1 MVLHLLYGQQQLQN
15 CLDLLGADDT
25 LLVMEAVVLEAVS
38 ESLSGLP
45 CGVMVLDDSHSNR
58 ARNDGLSATDTI
70 GLLDL
75 IMRYPHS
82 LSWS

>member
-15 CLDLLGADDT
+15 CLDVLGAGDT
-25 LLVMEAVVLEAVS
+25 LLVMEAAVLEAVS

-45 CGVMVLDDSHSNR
+45 CDVMVLDESDSNR
-58 ARNDGLSATDTI
+58 AQSDSLRMTDTI

-75 IMRYPHS
+75 IIRYPHS
-82 LSWS
+82 VSWS

>member
-25 LLVMEAVVLEAVS
+25 VLVMEAAVVEAVS
-38 ESLSGLP
+38 GSFSGLP
-45 CGVMVLDDSHSNR
+45 CDVLVLDESDSNR
-58 ARNDGLSATDTI
+58 ARSDGLRVTDTA

-75 IMRYPHS
+75 ITRYPHS
-82 LSWS
+82 VSWS

>member
-25 LLVMEAVVLEAVS
+25 LLVMETAIAEAVR
-38 ESLSGLP
+38 ESLSGLS
-45 CGVMVLDDSHSNR
+45 CDVIVLDVSDSDGIR
-58 ARNDGLSATDTI
+58 TDGLRVTDTA

-75 IMRYPHS
+75 IIRHPHS
-82 LSWS
+82 VSWS

>member
-25 LLVMEAVVLEAVS
+25 LLVMEAAVLEAVS

-45 CGVMVLDDSHSNR
+45 CDVMVLDDSHSNR
-58 ARNDGLSATDTI
+58 ARDDGLSATDTI

-75 IMRYPHS
+75 IMRHPHS
-82 LSWS
+82 VSWS

>member
-25 LLVMEAVVLEAVS
+25 LLVMEAAVAEVVSAS
-38 ESLSGLP
+38 FSGLP
-45 CGVMVLDDSHSNR
+45 CDVMVLDDCHSNE
-58 ARNDGLSATDTI
+58 ARKDGLSVTDTA
-70 GLLDL
+70 GLLNL

-82 LSWS
+82 VSWS

>member
-15 CLDLLGADDT
+15 CLDLLDADDT
-25 LLVMEAVVLEAVS
+25 LLVMEAAVVEVVS
-38 ESLSGLP
+38 RSFSGLP
-45 CGVMVLDDSHSNR
+45 CDVMVLDESASNR
-58 ARNDGLSATDTI
+58 ARSDGLGVTDTA

-75 IMRYPHS
+75 IMRYPNS

>member
-25 LLVMEAVVLEAVS
+25 VLVMETAVVEAVS
-38 ESLSGLP
+38 GSFSGLP
-45 CGVMVLDDSHSNR
+45 CDVLVLDKSDSKR
-58 ARNDGLSATDTI
+58 ARSDGLRVTDTA

-75 IMRYPHS
+75 IIRHPHS
-82 LSWS
+82 VSWS